1 MCVTFLPEL
10 VSLGLRREPITP
22 RELLDCC
29 DGHRAILTDDDLI
42 RNALACH
49 GLEMDTSLIAVP
61 DALFCLILRHQDS
74 IRHCSVHTTK
84 EKAERQFVK
93 VIRGIERFGSAADD
107 LSGEHEHDYKLMLD
121 VIDRAPAWSVD
132 FEAIEPID

>member
-1 MCVTFLPEL
+1 MSVEFLPEL
-10 VSLGLRREPITP
+10 VTPGLRREPITP

-29 DGHRAILTDDDLI
+29 DGRGAILTDDDLI
-42 RNALACH
+42 RNALASR

-61 DALFCLILRHQDS
+61 DALFCLVLRRKEL

-93 VIRGIERFGSAADD
+93 IMSGIETFESSAND

-121 VIDRAPAWSVD
+121 AIDRTDVWSVD
-132 FEAIEPID
+132 FEAIESID